1 MMKIVCPFSFQN
13 SPHFSIKS
21 LTKLT
26 AHGPK
31 SKNLP
36 KRSSARNRCTW
47 LSSTCNKNIYRKTPS
62 ISRISS
68 ISRTPT
74 FEFWAGHQSP
84 DYEILK
90 TSRIGRTLTLATP
103 TDSPAGQPAGVVN
116 RPILRAHNE
125 PATCGR
131 QTSNRSM
138 TPRTQWGSYANIDNK
153 DKCQGNNS
161 FSFP

>member
-1 MMKIVCPFSFQN
+1 MKLLLFFEF
-13 SPHFSIKS
+13 HLHGS
-21 LTKLT
+21 LM
-26 AHGPK
+26 
-31 SKNLP
+31 S
-36 KRSSARNRCTW
+36 
-47 LSSTCNKNIYRKTPS
+47 YRKTPS

-161 FSFP
+161 FSFH